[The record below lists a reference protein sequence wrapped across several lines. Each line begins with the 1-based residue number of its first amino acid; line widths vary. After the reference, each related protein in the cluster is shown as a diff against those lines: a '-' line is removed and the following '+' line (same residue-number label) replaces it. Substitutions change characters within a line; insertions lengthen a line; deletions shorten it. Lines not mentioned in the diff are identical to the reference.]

1 MVINITG
8 DHMHI
13 EYRNNEI
20 EKICTDLNETKK
32 TYPLKIAEKLL
43 KAINFIKTA
52 ESLQD
57 VIQYAPFHFHS
68 LKGKRTG
75 EYAVDVDGRRG
86 SYRIIVRLT
95 DEDTQDVYAIAKS
108 VKIIL
113 ILEVSK
119 HYE

>member
-1 MVINITG
+1 
-8 DHMHI
+8 MHI

-20 EKICTDLNETKK
+20 KKICTDLNEAKK
-32 TYPLKIAEKLL
+32 KYPSKIAEKLF

-52 ESLQD
+52 ESLHD
-57 VIQYAPFHFHS
+57 VIQYAPFHFHG
-68 LKGKRTG
+68 LRGKRTG

-86 SYRIIVRLT
+86 SYRIVLKLT
-95 DEDTQDVYAIAKS
+95 DEDTSDVYAIAKS

-113 ILEVSK
+113 IWEVSK